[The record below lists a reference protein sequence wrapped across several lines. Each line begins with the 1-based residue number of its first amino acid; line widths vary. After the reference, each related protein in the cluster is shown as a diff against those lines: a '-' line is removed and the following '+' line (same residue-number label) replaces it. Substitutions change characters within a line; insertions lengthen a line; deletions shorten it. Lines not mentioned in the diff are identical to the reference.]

1 MSNKAPVDPK
11 KTREMQERTKERN
24 SILQAI
30 KSHGPATIEEL
41 SKTTG
46 LEKTTLVKHL
56 IAMKQFGKVS
66 IVGQR
71 NNEFIYGLPSGSEQS
86 CV

>member
-30 KSHGPATIEEL
+30 KSQGSATIEEL

-71 NNEFIYGLPSGSEQS
+71 NNEFIYGLPSGSE
-86 CV
+86 